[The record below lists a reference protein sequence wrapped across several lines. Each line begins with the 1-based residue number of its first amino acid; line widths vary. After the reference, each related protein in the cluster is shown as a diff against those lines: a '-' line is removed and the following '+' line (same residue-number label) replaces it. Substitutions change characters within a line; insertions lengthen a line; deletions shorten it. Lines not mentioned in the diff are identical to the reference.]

1 MSIRAL
7 ARDLYKAQ
15 QRVDRIKKAM
25 EQAGPGQGSKLETEL
40 RFALKELELLRKM
53 LDGEK
58 ESGEF
63 RKRFSG
69 FGRNR

>member
-15 QRVDRIKKAM
+15 QRVDRIKKEM
-25 EQAGPGQGSKLETEL
+25 EQTDPGQGGELQAEL